1 MKSGRSDPRQ
11 LSLEDGFWAIPKP
24 PQLLPGSL
32 AYSDELCGALSHALK
47 ETPLSRGEVA
57 ARMSDLA
64 AAEISEATIN
74 AWTARSKGGHRF
86 PFGYAAAF
94 EAATGSIVLQQLL
107 ASKRGS
113 LVLIGQEARDARL
126 GQVRRR
132 IAALREEERS
142 LMGGRRK

>member
-1 MKSGRSDPRQ
+1 MKTGRADPRQ
-11 LSLEDGFWAIPKP
+11 LSLEGGFWEIPKP
-24 PQLLPGSL
+24 PRLLPGSL
-32 AYSDELCGALSHALK
+32 AYGDELCGILAHALK
-47 ETPLSRGEVA
+47 ETPLSRAEVA

-64 AAEISEATIN
+64 AADISEATLN
-74 AWTARSKGGHRF
+74 AWTAKSKDRHRF
-86 PFGYAAAF
+86 PMEYAAAF
-94 EAATGSIVLQQLL
+94 EVATDTVVLQHLL

-132 IAALREEERS
+132 IAALRDEEKA